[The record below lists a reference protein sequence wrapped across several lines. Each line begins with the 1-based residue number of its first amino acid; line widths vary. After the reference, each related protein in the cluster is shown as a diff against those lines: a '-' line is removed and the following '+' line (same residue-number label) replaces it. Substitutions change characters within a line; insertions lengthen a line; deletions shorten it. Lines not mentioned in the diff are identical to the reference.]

1 MQKLKIWLVFCLG
14 LHYAFFAC
22 AGKDCQI
29 ILAER
34 KLISTNCYLR
44 YSSKSLL
51 LPPVH
56 IS

>member
-1 MQKLKIWLVFCLG
+1 MQIHKSWLVFCLA
-14 LHYAFFAC
+14 LHNKNFAC
-22 AGKDCQI
+22 SGKDCQI

-34 KLISTNCYLR
+34 KLISTTCYLLD
-44 YSSKSLL
+44 SSKSLS

>member
-1 MQKLKIWLVFCLG
+1 MQILKNWLVFCSA
-14 LHYAFFAC
+14 LHYQIFAC
-22 AGKDCQI
+22 SGKDCQI

-34 KLISTNCYLR
+34 KLISTNCYLL